1 MQDFPDLAFLA
12 TYATL
17 SLAAFAVL
25 QQLVVPHT
33 KLAAKNEVVSRH
45 SD

>member
-25 QQLVVPHT
+25 QQLVVPHS
-33 KLAAKNEVVSRH
+33 KVPAESKVVSRH